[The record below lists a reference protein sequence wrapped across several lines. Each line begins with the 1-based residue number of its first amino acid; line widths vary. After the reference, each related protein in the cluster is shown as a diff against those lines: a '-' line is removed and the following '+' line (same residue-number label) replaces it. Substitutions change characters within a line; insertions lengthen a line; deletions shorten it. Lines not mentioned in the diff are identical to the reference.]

1 MSPLFIE
8 GGKIKLMIKTE
19 QHTLNYRFMK
29 GITMKAQYNK
39 RKGGYSAE
47 LANNILDRSKA
58 IHSLSETLEPQMKF
72 EDGKRTDEVIAYKGW
87 FSQSGLP
94 PFEVKFTDQV
104 KLPPYLS
111 IITFDYLQACEVNY
125 NIYFK
130 ADGINEVK

>member
-1 MSPLFIE
+1 
-8 GGKIKLMIKTE
+8 
-19 QHTLNYRFMK
+19 
-29 GITMKAQYNK
+29 MKAQYNK

-58 IHSLSETLEPQMKF
+58 THSLSETLEPQMKF
-72 EDGKRTDEVIAYKGW
+72 ENGKRTDEVIAYKGW

-111 IITFDYLQACEVNY
+111 IITFDHLQACEVNY

-130 ADGINEVK
+130 ADGFKEVK